1 MKDKGGVLMCDDL
14 AKVKKTCP
22 LGANN
27 GNRRKVRVGN
37 AVFGGDHPLV
47 VAGPCAVESREQLLL
62 TAKAVKEAGG
72 VGLRGGIFKPR
83 SSPYSFQGLG
93 QEGLDLLQAAKTATG
108 LFIVA
113 EVMSS
118 EDIEIAQDTVDVFQ
132 VGSRNM
138 QNFSLLKLLG
148 RQRKPVILKRGL
160 SATVMEWLQAAEY
173 ILKEGNPN
181 VILCERGIR
190 TFETMTR
197 NTLDINGVALAKTL
211 SNLPVIVDPSHGT
224 GRRDLILPAAR
235 AALAVGADG
244 LMIEVH
250 PQPETALSDGAQSLD
265 FQQFREVM
273 KALKLYPAAPVFR
286 RHKARFEEA
295 KVVEKLDPDYQYLPI
310 SRRIPADLETP
321 IGILLKAAEGPRQ
334 FLLET
339 VIAGERPGRYSYI
352 GWDPIVSLRADDSGV
367 YREDAAGERK
377 TTHNDILQALAEEFT
392 GLKAAPLSE
401 LTGFTGGAVGYLGY
415 EYVRRI
421 EHLPTTKPDPLG
433 LPEAFWLIPRR
444 LVIFDH
450 VSHEIILNYYLHR
463 DEPVCRA
470 QQALDEIERK
480 IATPITVDGERV
492 SDEGQ
497 NSSEIFSTF
506 TRDDYK
512 AAVKEALAA
521 IHSGEVFQLVLSQRF
536 TTGYTGDPLT
546 LYRSLRRLNPS
557 PYLFFIRH
565 EQFALIGSSP
575 ESMVRLEDGEIQL
588 CPIAGTR
595 PRSRVKGED
604 LAREQELLADPK
616 ERAEHIML
624 VDLGRNDLGRVAAF
638 GTVRVEDLMHVER
651 YSHVMHIVSSVKAQL
666 AAGKNGIDL
675 LRAVFPAGTVS
686 GAPKVRAMQLIDQLE
701 PVRRG
706 AYAGAV
712 GYIGFNGN
720 LDTGIIIRTIILK
733 DGLAHIQAGA
743 GIVADSDPE
752 KEFLETVNKAQALL
766 QAVKMTKEEGEK
778 EHDPGDR

>member
-1 MKDKGGVLMCDDL
+1 MLWRPGTTFVDGK
-14 AKVKKTCP
+14 
-22 LGANN
+22 
-27 GNRRKVRVGN
+27 
-37 AVFGGDHPLV
+37 
-47 VAGPCAVESREQLLL
+47 S
-62 TAKAVKEAGG
+62 VKEAGG
-72 VGLRGGIFKPR
+72 VGCVGIFKPR
-83 SSPYSFQGLG
+83 SSPYSFHGLG

-321 IGILLKAAEGPRQ
+321 IGILLKAAEDPAI
-334 FLLET
+334 LAET

-377 TTHNDILQALAEEFT
+377 TTIMTFYRLCRRIHWAE
-392 GLKAAPLSE
+392 AAPLIGINRPLPAAPSVIWAMNMS
-401 LTGFTGGAVGYLGY
+401 GASSTCQLPNPTRWGC
-415 EYVRRI
+415 RR
-421 EHLPTTKPDPLG
+421 L
-433 LPEAFWLIPRR
+433 WLIPRR

-470 QQALDEIERK
+470 QQALDEMERK